1 MKGSVAWDGLSLHF
15 MSDLTIELFISVLAI
30 SILHAIL
37 PNHWLPV
44 VALSQ
49 KYKWTGRKTAGITLL
64 AALAHSLSTV
74 LIGIGLA
81 AGGMLLT
88 EWVPYFRY
96 VAAGILIGLGILFV
110 WKHQHHMHFHLRDL
124 HVEKEI
130 RLSVILGSLLLAM
143 FLSPCLEVG
152 ALFLMAGTEGWV
164 TTIWISMVYTLTSAI
179 GMTVFAWL
187 ATMGLKKIDWHKVEH
202 SSGLISGII
211 LIGTGVMFVFMH

>member
-1 MKGSVAWDGLSLHF
+1 MSNLS
-15 MSDLTIELFISVLAI
+15 IELFISVLAI

-49 KYKWTGRKTAGITLL
+49 RYKWTGRRTAGITML
-64 AALAHSLSTV
+64 AALAHSMSTV
-74 LIGIGLA
+74 IIGILLA
-81 AGGMLLT
+81 AGGMMLT
-88 EWVPYFRY
+88 AWVPYFRY

-110 WKHQHHMHFHLRDL
+110 WKHQHHMHFHLRDM
-124 HVEKEI
+124 HVEKEV

-152 ALFLMAGTEGWV
+152 ALFLMAGTQGWV
-164 TTIWISMVYTLTSAI
+164 STLLISAVYTLTSAI

-187 ATMGLKKIDWHKVEH
+187 ATVGLKKVDWHKVEH
-202 SSGLISGII
+202 NSGLISGLI
-211 LIGTGVMFVFMH
+211 LIATGIMFVFMH